1 MGFNFEFKFKW
12 ATKLKT
18 SILFY
23 LYIKKCFQQ
32 RCHTRSWPLFQ
43 YHKMSYEGRN
53 QEINNIFMHNY
64 ELFNIF
70 THNNGIIVKMFTKF
84 TNIINGLQALGKI
97 YIEPKKMIKISR
109 SLLEQLEV
117 KIITIQETKTSPR
130 FHLES
135 LLG

>member
-1 MGFNFEFKFKW
+1 
-12 ATKLKT
+12 
-18 SILFY
+18 
-23 LYIKKCFQQ
+23 
-32 RCHTRSWPLFQ
+32 
-43 YHKMSYEGRN
+43 
-53 QEINNIFMHNY
+53 MHNY

-70 THNNGIIVKMFTKF
+70 TLNNGIIVKMFTKF

-97 YIEPKKMIKISR
+97 YIEPKKVIKISR